1 MPQKKATDVILY
13 ILVLFNLMFLSAFTS
28 YRITLKG
35 EMVTLPELRG
45 MSVEEA
51 RKALTDKKL
60 SLVQSGF
67 ELHDSLEQGLII
79 SQDPPAASRIKINKV
94 VKVIVS
100 SGKEKTIVPRVVG
113 RSLQAVTQEL
123 KDVGLLKGKISHVHT
138 PRYSAGRIIA
148 QYPLPMSEVAKNSRL
163 SMLVSQGERE
173 EQYLMPDLIGKFGPA
188 VITRLREL
196 GFRVGDVRRS
206 YYPGL
211 EAGIIIKQ
219 FPPHGFRVQKRN
231 LITLEVSK

>member
-13 ILVLFNLMFLSAFTS
+13 ILILFNLLFLSAFAS

-35 EMVTLPELRG
+35 EMVTLPDLHG

-51 RKALTDKKL
+51 KKELTEKKL

-67 ELHDSLEQGLII
+67 QLHDRLDMGRVI
-79 SQDPPAASRIKINKV
+79 SQDPAADSRIKLNKV

-100 SGKEKTIVPRVVG
+100 SGKEKTIVPLVVG
-113 RSLQAVTQEL
+113 RSLQAVSQEL
-123 KDVGLLKGKISHVHT
+123 KNVGLLKGKISHVHT
-138 PRYSAGRIIA
+138 SRYSAGRIIA

-173 EQYLMPDLIGKFGPA
+173 EQFLMPDLIGKFGPR
-188 VITRLREL
+188 VIAKLREL

-211 EAGIIIKQ
+211 EAGVIIKQ

>member
-1 MPQKKATDVILY
+1 MPKKNAVDVILY
-13 ILVLFNLMFLSAFTS
+13 ILALFNLFFLTAFIS
-28 YRITLKG
+28 YRVTLKG
-35 EMVTLPELRG
+35 EMVTLPDLSG
-45 MSVEEA
+45 MSVEDA
-51 RKALTDKKL
+51 RNALTEMKL

-67 ELHDSLEQGLII
+67 ELHDRLEQGLII
-79 SQDPPAASRIKINKV
+79 SQDPPAESRIKINKI

-100 SGKEKTIVPRVVG
+100 SGKEKTIVPQVVG
-113 RSLQAVTQEL
+113 RSLQAVSQEL

-148 QYPLPMSEVAKNSRL
+148 QYPPPMAEVAKNSRL
-163 SMLVSQGERE
+163 SMLVSQGEKE
-173 EQYLMPDLIGKFGPA
+173 DQYLMPDLIGKFGPR
-188 VITRLREL
+188 VINKLREL

-219 FPPHGFRVQKRN
+219 FPPQGFRVQKRN

>member
-13 ILVLFNLMFLSAFTS
+13 ILILCNLFFLSAFTS

-45 MSVEEA
+45 MSVEAAKQE
-51 RKALTDKKL
+51 LTDKKL

-67 ELHDSLEQGLII
+67 ELHDSLEQGLVI

-148 QYPLPMSEVAKNSRL
+148 QYPLPMAEVAKKSRL

-173 EQYLMPDLIGKFGPA
+173 EQYLMPDLIGKFGPG
-188 VITRLREL
+188 VIARLREL

-211 EAGIIIKQ
+211 DAGIIIKQ